1 MESLVEKLNSY
12 NILNNLLPGV
22 VLGFLFESCL
32 SVTIIQGNV
41 IEDLFIYYFIG
52 MIISRFGSVIVEPLY
67 KKIRLV
73 QFAEYDDYINASKKD
88 KKIEILSETNNTY
101 RSILSACI
109 VTILAKIYF
118 AISTKVNVLSNYKE
132 VLILLM
138 CCVIFSI
145 AYRKQTRYIFQR
157 IKKIIRRK

>member
-12 NILNNLLPGV
+12 SILNNLLPGV

-52 MIISRFGSVIVEPLY
+52 MLISRFGSVIVEPLY
-67 KKIRLV
+67 KKISLV

-88 KKIEILSETNNTY
+88 KKIEILSETNNIY
-101 RSILSACI
+101 RSILLACF
-109 VTILAKIYF
+109 VTVVAKIYF

-132 VLILLM
+132 VIILIM
-138 CCVIFSI
+138 CCIIFSI
-145 AYRKQTRYIFQR
+145 AYRKQNTIYFSA
-157 IKKIIRRK
+157 